1 MFLVKKAQKLG
12 KGYFGDDVVMLGHDV
27 LKRMYF
33 SGTKLVSYFVV
44 ISLVET
50 MMKDECEAMN

>member
-33 SGTKLVSYFVV
+33 SGTKLVSHSFY
-44 ISLVET
+44 
-50 MMKDECEAMN
+50 K